1 MLEHVRNLF
10 IINLQ
15 CVVGNPGEG
24 GGRGEG
30 KGGVEGEGRK
40 GDQDLTLL
48 NNYT

>member
-24 GGRGEG
+24 GRGEG
-30 KGGVEGEGRK
+30 KEGVGWKEREERE
-40 GDQDLTLL
+40 TR
-48 NNYT
+48 T